1 MLDYFTL
8 PSTVDHLKSNS
19 GRPSQVDHYFT
30 ISSHGPR
37 LQSMLDYFTLPS
49 MVDHLKSTTISQSQ
63 VMVQGRPSQIMV
75 DVRPS
80 HIALECRRPSEK
92 TDNEK

>member
-37 LQSMLDYFTLPS
+37 
-49 MVDHLKSTTISQSQ
+49 STIPNHGRRSTIPHRLRMSST
-63 VMVQGRPSQIMV
+63 I
-75 DVRPS
+75 
-80 HIALECRRPSEK
+80 
-92 TDNEK
+92 